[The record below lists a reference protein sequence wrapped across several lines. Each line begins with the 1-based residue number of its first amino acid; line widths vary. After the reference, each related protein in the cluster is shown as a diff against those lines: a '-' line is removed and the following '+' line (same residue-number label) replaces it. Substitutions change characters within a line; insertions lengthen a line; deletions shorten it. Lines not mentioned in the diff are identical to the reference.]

1 MPAQDKMAGVYADDV
16 ECACQEGAKNE
27 GTRPTDRHNFFV
39 DAVDIFDEICN
50 KKKHRYSQSH
60 QEEAYTLVLK
70 WACLKTLK

>member
-50 KKKHRYSQSH
+50 EK
-60 QEEAYTLVLK
+60 EASLFTESSGRSIHPRAKVGLS
-70 WACLKTLK
+70 